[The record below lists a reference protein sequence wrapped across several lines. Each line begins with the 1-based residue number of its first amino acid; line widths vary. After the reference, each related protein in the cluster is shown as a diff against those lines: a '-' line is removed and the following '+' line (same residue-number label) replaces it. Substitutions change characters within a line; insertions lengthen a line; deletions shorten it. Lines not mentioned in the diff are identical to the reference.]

1 MHALYAIKTQLQAA
15 EGISCLSLCLYG
27 YEGWTQSVSA
37 CNCSL
42 PSYVSHV
49 GLRRIILE
57 TGDLTH
63 QLGPELTRFL
73 LARAEANLYG
83 RLTLAELIIMAQEVG
98 RGVRRLG
105 YGPRATIHSAAVSL
119 ALPLNQERQEKLH
132 YLDQYR

>member
-1 MHALYAIKTQLQAA
+1 MLRRLLT
-15 EGISCLSLCLYG
+15 LYG
-27 YEGWTQSVSA
+27 TIRDLASSVSL
-37 CNCSL
+37 NHSL

-57 TGDLTH
+57 TGDITH
-63 QLGPELTRFL
+63 QLGPDLPRFL